1 MDWCRF
7 MLVKVDEGRSKRVN
21 ETVRG
26 DETRI
31 YSYDPETKQQSTVRV
46 FEDEPPSTKI
56 TRSKSASK
64 RMVAVFFR
72 HMGIVAVIAMEER
85 STVNAQ

>member
-1 MDWCRF
+1 M
-7 MLVKVDEGRSKRVN
+7 N

-46 FEDEPPSTKI
+46 FEDEPPPTKV

-64 RMVAVFFR
+64 RMVAFFLR
-72 HMGIVAVIAMEER
+72 CIGTVAVIAMEER
-85 STVNAQ
+85 STVNAQWYSEVYLQTVV